1 MSFMFQVWK
10 EIYIVLVSRITES
23 RKYVLFGPKDVKI
36 LENVKTISA
45 DVVTS
50 AERKGSLFVMS
61 AREACVEKT
70 S

>member
-10 EIYIVLVSRITES
+10 EIYIVLVSRITKS
-23 RKYVLFGPKDVKI
+23 GKYVLFGPKDVKI

-50 AERKGSLFVMS
+50 AERKCSLFVMS